1 MSVIKKLSENKY
13 VMGLKNFIISLFT
26 RYDFTLAD
34 MVVFVLAYTS
44 QSWWWFAFYI
54 LWIFVIS
61 PSLVATKE
69 HLDKLEENKQDE
81 HSQI

>member
-1 MSVIKKLSENKY
+1 MNVSKKLLENKY
-13 VMGLKNFIISLFT
+13 IVGLKKFIIGLFT

-34 MVVFVLAYTS
+34 MVVFVIAYTA

-69 HLDKLEENKQDE
+69 NLDKLEENKQDE

>member
-1 MSVIKKLSENKY
+1 MSVIKKLLENKY
-13 VMGLKNFIISLFT
+13 LRLEKFIISVFT

-34 MVVFVLAYTS
+34 MVVFAIVCTA
-44 QSWWWFAFYI
+44 QSWWMVAFYI
-54 LWIFVIS
+54 IWIFVIS

-69 HLDKLEENKQDE
+69 NLDKLEENKQDE

>member
-1 MSVIKKLSENKY
+1 MSVIKKLLENKY
-13 VMGLKNFIISLFT
+13 VAWLKNLIIELFT

-34 MVVFVLAYTS
+34 MVVFVLACTS

-69 HLDKLEENKQDE
+69 NLDKLEENKQDE

>member
-1 MSVIKKLSENKY
+1 MNAIKKLLENKY
-13 VMGLKNFIISLFT
+13 VAWLKNFIIELFT
-26 RYDFTLAD
+26 KYDFTLAD
-34 MVVFVLAYTS
+34 MIVFVIACTA
-44 QSWWWFAFYI
+44 QSWWGLAFYV

-69 HLDKLEENKQDE
+69 NLDKLEENKQDE